1 MKQFVDRAKQLSRTM
16 AGRIRRAVDPPLAS
30 DATPLEIRHFIVESI
45 ESRVQPAGGGRRRL
59 PDSLAEV
66 RIVAPDAA
74 AQRALRAAL
83 DDVQDAVVVRLK
95 ELNCEV
101 PAGFKVQTVYLK
113 RAPAGWP
120 ADRHIAID
128 YPPQPEPQAA
138 PTSEVPALKLTVI
151 RGTATQSS
159 YNFTQ
164 PVVRV
169 GRSAAPQDDRGRTRR
184 NDVAFLESGD
194 DTNLTVTRGHCEI
207 RYSRAGGGYRVFDE
221 RSANGTRIVR
231 NGEIIDVPSND
242 PVGVALLNGDELH
255 FGTAAVRISLP
266 AARSQNSG

>member
-1 MKQFVDRAKQLSRTM
+1 MKQFVDRARQLSRTM

-45 ESRVQPAGGGRRRL
+45 ESRVQAAGGGRRRL
-59 PDSLAEV
+59 PDSLAEI
-66 RIVAPDAA
+66 RIVAADGA

-83 DDVQDAVVVRLK
+83 DDVQDAVVARLK
-95 ELNCEV
+95 ELSCEI
-101 PAGFKVQTVYLK
+101 PAGFKVQIVYLK

-120 ADRHIAID
+120 ADRRIAVE
-128 YPPQPEPQAA
+128 YPIQPEAQAPLSSDV
-138 PTSEVPALKLTVI
+138 PTLKLTVL

-159 YNFTQ
+159 YSLAL

-194 DTNLTVTRGHCEI
+194 DANLTVTRGHCEI

-231 NGEIIDVPSND
+231 GGEIIDVPSND
-242 PVGVALLNGDELH
+242 PLGVALLNGDELH
-255 FGTAAVRISLP
+255 FGNAAVKVSIAS
-266 AARSQNSG
+266 RS